1 MNKTALLLALGSAL
15 VFGPSVA
22 SAYDD
27 DPGYGT
33 YRPWY
38 GGNGD
43 RSYRPQGEIERDRR
57 NEPIYYRPTMRYYG
71 KGYTVSY
78 RYMPVYAYENGYGN
92 QNISSNFRTEDFRIS
107 TQDIPAWGAKPP
119 RLVVPNKKTPSQ
131 TAVTSI
137 VRSKPTPVYST
148 PTNLP
153 TPGAPLPVPTAPL
166 PTPTLDPTAPVPG
179 VSDAPKP

>member
-1 MNKTALLLALGSAL
+1 
-15 VFGPSVA
+15 VA

-27 DPGYGT
+27 DPGYGQF
-33 YRPWY
+33 RPWY
-38 GGNGD
+38 GGNAD
-43 RSYRPQGEIERDRR
+43 RSYRPEGGVERDRR

-78 RYMPVYAYENGYGN
+78 RYMPVYWYENGYGN
-92 QNISSNFRTEDFRIS
+92 QNVSSNFRTEDFRIS
-107 TQDIPAWGAKPP
+107 TQDIAAWGAKPP

-131 TAVTSI
+131 SAVTSI
-137 VRSKPTPVYST
+137 VRSKPVYSSPVNV
-148 PTNLP
+148 PTNVP

-166 PTPTLDPTAPVPG
+166 PTPTIDPSAPVPG